1 MQLVQMRK
9 RTFNV
14 MDFEPCEASRALE
27 GRPVLD
33 KVAVLSLYVAPALK
47 GRCSCCVCPS
57 VAVVVICLTD
67 ALFCGEDLRL
77 RSGRE
82 DSEKGNI
89 PSWAQAPPDTPAP
102 SPVTSR
108 NPGCSALSPREMKP
122 SRLRLA
128 TIIR

>member
-33 KVAVLSLYVAPALK
+33 KVAVLSVYVAPALK
-47 GRCSCCVCPS
+47 GRCSCCVCLS
-57 VAVVVICLTD
+57 VAVLVICLTD
-67 ALFCGEDLRL
+67 ALFCGEDLHL

-89 PSWAQAPPDTPAP
+89 PSWGQAPQGLLGESWCLIA
-102 SPVTSR
+102 SCLHCLLLGG
-108 NPGCSALSPREMKP
+108 PG
-122 SRLRLA
+122 
-128 TIIR
+128 